1 MFFSRSKSEQ
11 SLHGGQNRPIH
22 SFADAEQLCPLSIRK
37 SKQAV

>member
-1 MFFSRSKSEQ
+1 MFFSRSRPDQ
-11 SLHGGQNRPIH
+11 NLRGGQNQPIH